1 MKRVHQRKVLGQR
14 VRALRRSA
22 GMSQEQLGEAAALFR
37 TYVARIESGAADPT
51 LSVLLRL
58 AEALGVNVETLLENN
73 LEAEKPQAQTQ
84 ASDSISLDR

>member
-14 VRALRRSA
+14 VRELRRSA

-58 AEALGVNVETLLENN
+58 AEALGVKVQALLDNN
-73 LEAEKPQAQTQ
+73 LESADPQAQAQT
-84 ASDSISLDR
+84 SDSASLN